1 MSKFTFEDYL
11 GALGGAGPKLARSI
25 VERAAADV
33 GTDGLTAREF
43 KALCAVSCKELTPA
57 QARRAART

>member
-11 GALGGAGPKLARSI
+11 DALCGAGPKLARII
-25 VERAAADV
+25 VERAATDV

-57 QARRAART
+57 QARRAARA